1 MEKDYDLAPKGWIC
15 PKCGRVYAPS
25 QPLCLY
31 CGGDDEVTVS
41 TTYSAYTSAKAFIN
55 YAGVKCHQCIYHTN
69 DDECTHPHWQG
80 DSMHPVAMESDYCSY
95 GERKDE

>member
-55 YAGVKCHQCIYHTN
+55 YAGIKCHQCIYHTN
-69 DDECTHPHWQG
+69 DDECTHPHWQN
-80 DSMHPVAMESDYCSY
+80 DSMHPTAMEFDYCSY
-95 GERKDE
+95 GKKKDK